1 MCNTPIQAHWTSF
14 EVFKTSQRVLR
25 PRSFSNEEPQPALF
39 ALRSSVA
46 REQCRRH
53 CRSSAVCAALLA
65 DGCSWGCGGGCPH
78 YAFQSVYLSDFLKE
92 FIIFLPVTL

>member
-1 MCNTPIQAHWTSF
+1 MCNTPIQAHWPSF

-25 PRSFSNEEPQPALF
+25 PRPFSNEEPQPALF

-46 REQCRRH
+46 WEQCRQH

-78 YAFQSVYLSDFLKE
+78 YASQSAYLSDFLKE